1 MREGC
6 SDAGQGARP
15 QHRDAGA
22 DGDDGDDG
30 EMWLWREWGSR
41 QLYCHNLHTQ
51 HSQALLPT
59 FNLNFAGNYFKFIF
73 NFSVRFLHKNC
84 KKFKVHAER
93 IVLMQFYHI
102 LTFANYHFP
111 VQALYSVSS
120 GRNVASFSQ
129 SGSSSCPTANR
140 SGRLLKAC
148 EHKSCK

>member
-1 MREGC
+1 MQDRV
-6 SDAGQGARP
+6 QGPGTETLGLTEMTEMMERC
-15 QHRDAGA
+15 DFDGNGA
-22 DGDDGDDG
+22 ADSFTATTST
-30 EMWLWREWGSR
+30 L
-41 QLYCHNLHTQ
+41 NT
-51 HSQALLPT
+51 SQALLPT